1 MKITLHKQ
9 VKYFEVDRHFKLKL
23 GHLFKLL
30 QEAAIEHSQKVG
42 LGSKTLVDKGSVW
55 ILNRMQAEIL
65 RAPEYLEDLTV
76 VTWHKGSKGYRAYRD
91 FIVYV
96 GNEKVALAS
105 SRWLYFDMQR
115 KRIVRIPEETSAAY
129 TTESEAAMDN
139 QIDSWRAEPDFAPM
153 VVKPIS
159 IRTSDYDPLGHV
171 NNAVYF
177 DYVETLAA
185 YAFEAFTGLA
195 HLKIEFKKELGQGV
209 ETVQAGLAE
218 AQTGY
223 VFKIFNRDT
232 VYAAGALSLCS

>member
-9 VKYFEVDRHFKLKL
+9 VKYFEVDTHFKLKL

-65 RAPEYLEDLTV
+65 RVPEYLEDLTV

-91 FIVYV
+91 FIVYA
-96 GNEKVALAS
+96 GDEKVALAS

-139 QIDSWRAEPDFAPM
+139 QIDSWQAEPDFAPM

-185 YAFEAFTGLA
+185 HAFEAFTGLA
-195 HLKIEFKKELGQGV
+195 HLTIEFKKELGQGV

-218 AQTGY
+218 AQTGH

-232 VYAAGALSLCS
+232 VYAAGALSLRS